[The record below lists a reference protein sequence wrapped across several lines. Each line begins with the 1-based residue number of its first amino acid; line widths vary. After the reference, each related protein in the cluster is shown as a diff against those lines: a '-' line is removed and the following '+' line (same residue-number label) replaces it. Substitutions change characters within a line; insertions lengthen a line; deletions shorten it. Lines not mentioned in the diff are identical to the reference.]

1 MKPAYSVI
9 EPASNN
15 NLINMKK
22 FTLLLFAFTL
32 LAAAHAQD
40 KMLLETKY
48 YRFYSNEL
56 LNVHLLLYQHATQIK
71 STKVPDDSLSIY
83 LSKARLG
90 GNAKMIDALK
100 YYRDSVTKKDMLFDS
115 TMRKFSVLLAT
126 GKPKDAIGWQVE
138 AMKHI
143 NAIFPFYKKQVWP
156 SIDSANKAWAQ
167 QVKSDLSK
175 HEEFVIARLQK
186 IYDDTMPAEKIRV
199 DLGVYGTWAGAYSY
213 SQGIDHIIISS
224 FENANQG
231 PLGVE
236 IVFHEGSHFLMDRVY
251 NTAQEYFNS
260 KNLRNDRRQPWHIV
274 LFYTTGNVVKE
285 AYGSRGISFV
295 PYYKHAKFEER
306 IPPFKVATDALA
318 LYWDP
323 YMRGE
328 GTQQEALK
336 KVMDHI
342 LSH

>member
-1 MKPAYSVI
+1 MAYRESDFYLACSVMK
-9 EPASNN
+9 N
-15 NLINMKK
+15 
-22 FTLLLFAFTL
+22 FTKLLFAVTL
-32 LAAAHAQD
+32 LAGIGAHAQD

-48 YRFYSNEL
+48 YRFYSSEL
-56 LNVHLLLYQHATQIK
+56 LNVHLLLYKHGTQIK
-71 STKVPDDSLSIY
+71 SEKVADDSLSAY

-115 TMRKFSVLLAT
+115 TMRKFSVMLAT

-143 NAIFPFYKKQVWP
+143 TAIFSFYKKQVWP
-156 SIDSANKAWAQ
+156 SIDSANKAWIQ

-175 HEEFVIARLQK
+175 HEELVITRLQK

-199 DLGVYGTWAGAYSY
+199 DLGVYATWAGAYSY
-213 SQGIDHIIISS
+213 SQGIDHIIIST
-224 FENANQG
+224 FEVANQG

-236 IVFHEGSHFLMDRVY
+236 IVFHEGSHFLMDRIY

-260 KNLRNDRRQPWHIV
+260 KNLPNDRRQPWHTV

-285 AYGSRGISFV
+285 AYASQGIHFL

-306 IPPFKVATDALA
+306 RSFRVATDALA

>member
-1 MKPAYSVI
+1 
-9 EPASNN
+9 
-15 NLINMKK
+15 MKK
-22 FTLLLFAFTL
+22 FAQFLFAFAL
-32 LAAAHAQD
+32 LAGAAQAQNN
-40 KMLLETKY
+40 MLLETKH

-56 LNVHLLLYQHATQIK
+56 LNVHLLLYKHAAQIK
-71 STKVPDDSLSIY
+71 SAKVADDSLGAY
-83 LSKARLG
+83 LSKALPG
-90 GNAKMIDALK
+90 SDSKMIDALK
-100 YYRDSVTKKDMLFDS
+100 YYRDSITKKDMLFDS
-115 TMRKFSVLLAT
+115 TMRKFSVMLAA

-143 NAIFPFYKKQVWP
+143 RAIFPFYKKEIWP
-156 SIDSANKAWAQ
+156 SIDSANKAWVLK
-167 QVKSDLSK
+167 VKSDLSQ
-175 HEEFVIARLQK
+175 HEAFVITRLQK

-199 DLGVYGTWAGAYSY
+199 DLGIYGTWAGAYSY
-213 SQGIDHIIISS
+213 SQGIDHIIIST
-224 FENANQG
+224 FEDANQG

-260 KNLRNDRRQPWHIV
+260 KNLPSDRRQPWHIV
-274 LFYTTGNVVKE
+274 LFYTTGLVVKE
-285 AYGSRGISFV
+285 AYASRGISFV

-342 LSH
+342 LAH

>member
-1 MKPAYSVI
+1 
-9 EPASNN
+9 
-15 NLINMKK
+15 MKK
-22 FTLLLFAFTL
+22 FTQLLFAIIFFVGV
-32 LAAAHAQD
+32 AAHAQD

-48 YRFYSNEL
+48 YRFYSSEL
-56 LNVHLLLYQHATQIK
+56 LNVHLLLYKHATQIK
-71 STKVPDDSLSIY
+71 SEIVADDSLSVY
-83 LSKARLG
+83 LRKTRLG
-90 GNAKMIDALK
+90 GDAKMIDALK

-115 TMRKFSVLLAT
+115 TMRKFSVMLAT

-143 NAIFPFYKKQVWP
+143 TAIFPFYKKRVWP
-156 SIDSANKAWAQ
+156 SIDSANKAWVQ
-167 QVKSDLSK
+167 QVKNDLSK
-175 HEEFVIARLQK
+175 HEELVITRLQK

-199 DLGVYGTWAGAYSY
+199 DLGVYATWAGAYSY
-213 SQGIDHIIISS
+213 SQGIDHIIIST
-224 FENANQG
+224 FEDANQG

-236 IVFHEGSHFLMDRVY
+236 IVFHEGSHFLMDRIY

-260 KNLRNDRRQPWHIV
+260 KNLPNDRRQPWHTV

-285 AYGSRGISFV
+285 AYASQGINFL

-306 IPPFKVATDALA
+306 RSFKVATDALA
-318 LYWDP
+318 LYWDS

-328 GTQQEALK
+328 GTQEEALK

>member
-1 MKPAYSVI
+1 MVYRESDFYLACSV
-9 EPASNN
+9 
-15 NLINMKK
+15 MKK
-22 FTLLLFAFTL
+22 FTKLLFAFTFF
-32 LAAAHAQD
+32 AGVVAHAQD

-56 LNVHLLLYQHATQIK
+56 LNVHLLLYKHATQIK
-71 STKVPDDSLSIY
+71 SAKVADDSLNLY
-83 LSKARLG
+83 LSKVHLD
-90 GNAKMIDALK
+90 GNTKMIDALK
-100 YYRDSVTKKDMLFDS
+100 YYRDSVTRKDMLFDS
-115 TMRKFSVLLAT
+115 TMRKFSVMLAT
-126 GKPKDAIGWQVE
+126 GKSKEAIGWQVE

-143 NAIFPFYKKQVWP
+143 AAIFPFYKKQVWP
-156 SIDSANKAWAQ
+156 SIDSANKAWVQ

-175 HEEFVIARLQK
+175 HEELVITRLQK
-186 IYDDTMPAEKIRV
+186 IYDDTMPDEKIRV
-199 DLGVYGTWAGAYSY
+199 DLGVYATWAGAYSY
-213 SQGIDHIIISS
+213 SQGIDHIIIST
-224 FENANQG
+224 FEDANQG

-236 IVFHEGSHFLMDRVY
+236 MVFHEGSHFLMDRVY

-260 KNLRNDRRQPWHIV
+260 KNLPNDRRQPWHTV

-285 AYGSRGISFV
+285 AYASQGINFL

-306 IPPFKVATDALA
+306 RSFKVATDALA

-328 GTQQEALK
+328 GTQLEALK